1 MDPPYRGIHSGGGLL
16 PVSGQAC
23 RNTPCKQSG
32 NRQVKR
38 VYDTRTKCVET
49 FVITLAAAIIVI
61 LEKDM
66 FFETRHVGKL
76 LAARYGET
84 NVTRV

>member
-1 MDPPYRGIHSGGGLL
+1 M
-16 PVSGQAC
+16 
-23 RNTPCKQSG
+23 
-32 NRQVKR
+32 
-38 VYDTRTKCVET
+38 ET

-61 LEKDM
+61 LEKDL

-84 NVTRV
+84 NVASVGKSSESLTFSQESYRIFDIGALT

>member
-1 MDPPYRGIHSGGGLL
+1 M
-16 PVSGQAC
+16 
-23 RNTPCKQSG
+23 
-32 NRQVKR
+32 
-38 VYDTRTKCVET
+38 ET
-49 FVITLAAAIIVI
+49 LVITVAAAMIVI

-84 NVTRV
+84 NVASVGKSCKFRTQKGPAVRIYEAVYTQTW

>member
-1 MDPPYRGIHSGGGLL
+1 M
-16 PVSGQAC
+16 V
-23 RNTPCKQSG
+23 
-32 NRQVKR
+32 
-38 VYDTRTKCVET
+38 
-49 FVITLAAAIIVI
+49 VITLAAAMIVI

-84 NVTRV
+84 NVASVGKSPESLTFGR

>member
-1 MDPPYRGIHSGGGLL
+1 M
-16 PVSGQAC
+16 
-23 RNTPCKQSG
+23 
-32 NRQVKR
+32 
-38 VYDTRTKCVET
+38 
-49 FVITLAAAIIVI
+49 ITLAAAMIVI

-84 NVTRV
+84 NVASTTAK

>member
-1 MDPPYRGIHSGGGLL
+1 M
-16 PVSGQAC
+16 
-23 RNTPCKQSG
+23 
-32 NRQVKR
+32 
-38 VYDTRTKCVET
+38 ET

-61 LEKDM
+61 LEKDL

-84 NVTRV
+84 NVASVGKSPESLTFSQESYRIFDIGALT

>member
-1 MDPPYRGIHSGGGLL
+1 M
-16 PVSGQAC
+16 
-23 RNTPCKQSG
+23 
-32 NRQVKR
+32 
-38 VYDTRTKCVET
+38 ET
-49 FVITLAAAIIVI
+49 FVITLAAAMIVI

-84 NVTRV
+84 NVASVGKSSESLTFSQESYRISDIGALTYSIAAK

>member
-1 MDPPYRGIHSGGGLL
+1 M
-16 PVSGQAC
+16 
-23 RNTPCKQSG
+23 
-32 NRQVKR
+32 
-38 VYDTRTKCVET
+38 ET
-49 FVITLAAAIIVI
+49 LVITVAAAMIVI

-84 NVTRV
+84 NVGKLLAARYGETNVASVGKSSESLTFSQESYRISDIGALT

>member
-1 MDPPYRGIHSGGGLL
+1 M
-16 PVSGQAC
+16 
-23 RNTPCKQSG
+23 
-32 NRQVKR
+32 
-38 VYDTRTKCVET
+38 ET

-84 NVTRV
+84 NVASVGKSPESLTFGQESYRILDIGALT

>member
-1 MDPPYRGIHSGGGLL
+1 M
-16 PVSGQAC
+16 V
-23 RNTPCKQSG
+23 
-32 NRQVKR
+32 
-38 VYDTRTKCVET
+38 
-49 FVITLAAAIIVI
+49 VITLAAAMIVI

>member
-1 MDPPYRGIHSGGGLL
+1 
-16 PVSGQAC
+16 
-23 RNTPCKQSG
+23 
-32 NRQVKR
+32 
-38 VYDTRTKCVET
+38 VET

-61 LEKDM
+61 LEKDL

-84 NVTRV
+84 NVARV

>member
-1 MDPPYRGIHSGGGLL
+1 ML
-16 PVSGQAC
+16 QAG
-23 RNTPCKQSG
+23 KEKLKEA
-32 NRQVKR
+32 VKR
-38 VYDTRTKCVET
+38 AYDTRIKCVEMV
-49 FVITLAAAIIVI
+49 VITLAAAMIVI

-84 NVTRV
+84 NVASVGKSPESLTFGR